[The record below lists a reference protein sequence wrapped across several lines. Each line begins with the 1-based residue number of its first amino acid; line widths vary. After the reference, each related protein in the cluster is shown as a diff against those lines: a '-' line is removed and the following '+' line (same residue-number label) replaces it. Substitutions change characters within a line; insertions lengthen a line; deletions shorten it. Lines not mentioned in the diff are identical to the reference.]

1 MNPRCPQPRL
11 PAAKACAGESLARP
25 KGTPNLMSDVNK
37 HLERARRSLEK
48 NKLREAAAEYQ
59 AAFDEAP
66 SNQEALQALADL
78 YTRLNEPAQAAH
90 YYGIQFDKLID
101 AGDAPKASAVFA
113 RFLRPFPQPPDRLL
127 RYAMLLQKQNRSA
140 EAIEQFGIAA
150 DGFQQQQRDV
160 EALACYESMALLDAE
175 NPQRHVV
182 LADLAS
188 KLKHADLATRS
199 YLRAGQLTLAS
210 GALDEALDYFERAHK
225 LSPEDRS
232 GALLYAE
239 AKLRKGDAE
248 AAVSLLDPFS
258 PSDKDTSF
266 LALLGEALLRTGRLD
281 RARETFEAYY
291 KQKPDSF
298 GKLFELAGAY
308 VRSGQDDKAASVLNQ
323 TKEWMRGARKEIEL
337 SAQMDRIAAAYPFS
351 LSVAQTVAR
360 LYEEMNRETKYFDSL
375 VRLFDLYLA
384 AGRMKEACDALDRL
398 VDIDPYDYRNHER
411 IAKLEGKVDPGFLQ
425 NILARAAKAATVSTR
440 TDGFSGAGD
449 ASSAA
454 APVSEEQ
461 RAQQALEDLIVQVEI
476 FVQYALQS
484 KAVERLERIAELFPG
499 EEERNERLRALYE
512 RANWWPKGA
521 PPKPAVPK
529 PAPVAP
535 AASAPP
541 PSPAPA
547 PVVETA
553 PAPVPVPSPA
563 ETHRDLAAIAEINRL
578 MYRQP
583 TPREVLA
590 TTAAE
595 IGKHLGVTRCLV
607 SVGDAR
613 DSGQLTAEYSAPGV
627 PAAGVPR
634 VVALAALVSK
644 ASPDPFGGVEL
655 HSSSAPTL
663 QELAVDSA
671 LGVILM
677 DKDTQAP
684 AGALIVADAKPR
696 KWKPNECFFLQAVGD
711 QLVLS
716 VNHTRLRSLV
726 RSLAVADEKTGLLSR
741 GAYIDCLLSESNRA
755 RTQGTP
761 LSLIVLH
768 IDRGGDLLRQ
778 HGDAPVDQYIE
789 QLARALSSAVR
800 QTDIAVKYT
809 AWSLVFILP
818 DTSFENAQALAEKL
832 RQIAVTVH
840 PSWGA
845 ADLTISAVVAEAS
858 ARHGDETEDRVT
870 EWINRAEAGL
880 DEARQRGGDTL
891 VALATP

>member
-1 MNPRCPQPRL
+1 MP
-11 PAAKACAGESLARP
+11 
-25 KGTPNLMSDVNK
+25 DVNK

-48 NKLREAAAEYQ
+48 NKLREAVAEYQ
-59 AAFDEAP
+59 AALDEVP

-78 YTRLNEPAQAAH
+78 YTRLNEPSQAAQ
-90 YYGIQFDKLID
+90 YYGIQFDKLIE
-101 AGDAPKASAVFA
+101 AGDAPKASAIFT
-113 RFLRPFPQPPDRLL
+113 RFLRPFPQPPDRLM
-127 RYAMLLQKQNRSA
+127 RYAMLLQKQNRASD
-140 EAIEQFGIAA
+140 AIEQFNVAA
-150 DGFQQQQRDV
+150 DLFQQQQRDV
-160 EALACYESMALLDAE
+160 EALACFESIALLDPE
-175 NPQRHVV
+175 NPARHVV
-182 LADLAS
+182 LGDLAS
-188 KLKHADLATRS
+188 KLHHADLATRS
-199 YLRAGQLTLAS
+199 YLRAGQLTLAA
-210 GALDEALDYFERAHK
+210 GTLDEALEYFGRAHQ

-248 AAVSLLDPFS
+248 SAVSLLDPFS

-266 LALLGEALLRTGRLD
+266 LALFGEALLRTGRLD
-281 RARETFEAYY
+281 RAREVFEAYY

-308 VRSGQDDKAASVLNQ
+308 IRSGQDDKAASVLARA
-323 TKEWMRGARKEIEL
+323 KEWMRAERKEVEL
-337 SAQMDRIAAAYPFS
+337 SAQMDRIAAAYPTS
-351 LSVAQTVAR
+351 LPVAQCVAT
-360 LYEEMNRETKYFDSL
+360 LYEELNREAKYFDAL

-384 AGRMKEACDALDRL
+384 AGQMKKACDALDRL

-411 IAKLEGKVDPGFLQ
+411 IAKLEGKADPGFLQ
-425 NILARAAKAATVSTR
+425 SIQGRAAKAATVSTR
-440 TDGFSGAGD
+440 TEGFTGAG
-449 ASSAA
+449 SETGAA
-454 APVSEEQ
+454 APISEEQ

-476 FVQYALQS
+476 FLQYALQS

-521 PPKPAVPK
+521 PVKPAAPK
-529 PAPVAP
+529 PAPVAAVP
-535 AASAPP
+535 VAPP
-541 PSPAPA
+541 PPPAPPMEVA
-547 PVVETA
+547 P
-553 PAPVPVPSPA
+553 PPIPVASPA

-578 MYRQP
+578 MYRQQ

-590 TTAAE
+590 ATATE
-595 IGKHLGVTRCLV
+595 IGKHLAVMRCLV
-607 SVGDAR
+607 SIGATRDA
-613 DSGQLTAEYSAPGV
+613 GQLNAEYSAPGV

-634 VVALAALVSK
+634 ITSLASLVSR
-644 ASPDPFGGVEL
+644 ASPDSFGGVEL
-655 HSSSAPTL
+655 YPSATPAL
-663 QELAVDSA
+663 KELGAESA
-671 LGVILM
+671 LGVILI

-684 AGALIVADAKPR
+684 AGAVIVTDSKSR
-696 KWKPNECFFLQAVGD
+696 KWKANETFFLQAVGD
-711 QLVLS
+711 QLLLS

-741 GAYIDCLLSESNRA
+741 GAYIDCLLAEASRA
-755 RTQGTP
+755 RSQGTP
-761 LSLIVLH
+761 LSLVVLH
-768 IDRGGDLLRQ
+768 IDHGSELLRQ
-778 HGDAPVDQYIE
+778 HGDLAVDQYIE

-818 DTSFENAQALAEKL
+818 DTSLENAQSLADKL
-832 RQIAVTVH
+832 RQVAATVR

-858 ARHGDETEDRVT
+858 SRPSDDPEDRVT